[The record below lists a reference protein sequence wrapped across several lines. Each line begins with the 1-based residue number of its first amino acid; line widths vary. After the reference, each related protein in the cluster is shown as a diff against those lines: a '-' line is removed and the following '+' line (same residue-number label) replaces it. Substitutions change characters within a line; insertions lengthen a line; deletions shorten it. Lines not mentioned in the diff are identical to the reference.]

1 MDLAFVQ
8 INGGMVA
15 LFRPLATLTVLCGW
29 DTLLLCLLED
39 LATWLLFLFFL
50 LQLLCFLSV
59 FLLRVQPSDF
69 SLVLS
74 HHTIALF
81 FSTVSLLQWICLSLA
96 VYIFECGLELAL
108 LFDFFLELLLLGEG
122 LIYAVDAN

>member
-50 LQLLCFLSV
+50 LQLCFKILD
-59 FLLRVQPSDF
+59 FL
-69 SLVLS
+69 
-74 HHTIALF
+74 
-81 FSTVSLLQWICLSLA
+81 
-96 VYIFECGLELAL
+96 
-108 LFDFFLELLLLGEG
+108 
-122 LIYAVDAN
+122 